1 MKRKQLFEF
10 EDLDWFPKRIRDYGT
25 DFLQFVSNQFD
36 FYRSVIPILE
46 KGIEKS
52 TSNTII
58 DLGSG
63 GGGGWK
69 KIAEHLKNNEVNF
82 KVIFTDYYPNL
93 DAFQKAVKQDPEVF
107 SFEKESVNAL
117 DVPPKLKGLRTM
129 FLSFHHFK
137 PNDAKQILQNAVD
150 TNQPIAIFEGQ
161 ERNIGNVIKFMLSPI
176 NVLLTAPFI
185 KPFNFG
191 RLIFTYLIPI
201 VPLFVLWDGV
211 VSALRTYT
219 IPEMIEMTKSLNDSD
234 LFVWET
240 GKTTSRGV
248 IILYLLGYPENDN

>member
-10 EDLDWFPKRIRDYGT
+10 EDLRWFPKRIRNYGT

-36 FYRSVIPILE
+36 FYRSVIPVLE

-69 KIAEHLKNNEVNF
+69 KIAEHLKKDKVTF
-82 KVIFTDYYPNL
+82 KVIFTDFFPNL
-93 DAFQKAVKQDPEVF
+93 HAFQTAIQQDPEIF
-107 SFEKESVNAL
+107 SFEEVSVNAL
-117 DVPPKLKGLRTM
+117 DVPLKLKGLRTM
-129 FLSFHHFK
+129 FLSFHHFE

-150 TNQPIAIFEGQ
+150 ANQPIAIFEGQ

-176 NVLLTAPFI
+176 NVFLTAPFI
-185 KPFNFG
+185 KSFKFG

-219 IPEMIEMTKSLNDSD
+219 IPEMEEMTKALNNTDS
-234 LFVWET
+234 FVWEV
-240 GKTTSRGV
+240 GKKKERG
-248 IILYLLGYPENDN
+248 ITILYLLGIPKK

>member
-10 EDLDWFPKRIRDYGT
+10 EDLSWFPKNIRNYGT

-36 FYRSVIPILE
+36 FYRSVIPILQ

-52 TSNTII
+52 ETNTII
-58 DLGSG
+58 DLCSG

-69 KIAEHLKNNEVNF
+69 KISEHLKNGKVNF
-82 KVIFTDYYPNL
+82 KVIFTDFYPNIV
-93 DAFQKAVKQDPEVF
+93 AFQKAIKQDPEVF
-107 SFEKESVNAL
+107 SFEKKSINAL
-117 DVPPKLKGLRTM
+117 DVPSELKGLRTM

-137 PNDAKQILQNAVD
+137 PDDAKQILKNAVD
-150 TNQPIAIFEGQ
+150 ANQPITIFEGQ

-185 KPFNFG
+185 KPFKIG
-191 RLIFTYLIPI
+191 RIFFTYLIPI

-219 IPEMIEMTKSLNDSD
+219 IPEMDEMTKSLNNSD

-240 GKTTSRGV
+240 GKTKERG
-248 IILYLLGYPENDN
+248 ITILYLLGYPKK